1 MQDFSLG
8 KKPEAKAEAENH
20 AVDISVSGV
29 FDKDGKKIAYVSFS
43 DGGRL
48 AEGTVPDC
56 VITRNRGFSD
66 DEIRQLEEY
75 MRRELPSIKKLAS
88 GINVVKALME

>member
-1 MQDFSLG
+1 
-8 KKPEAKAEAENH
+8 
-20 AVDISVSGV
+20 
-29 FDKDGKKIAYVSFS
+29 
-43 DGGRL
+43 
-48 AEGTVPDC
+48 VPDC